1 MAICRY
7 TINKEFT
14 VAASARGQVMVLI
27 CVSLIALVG
36 MVAVVSDF
44 SFMQHQR
51 NMMQTAADSAAMAGA
66 EELNY
71 GDLVVAGKADAAT
84 NGYTDG
90 TNNVTVSMNNPPS
103 TGPNAANSGYVE
115 AIVSEPAPTYFLRVL
130 GVSSMTVSAD
140 EDIPTKGFRKWIKNT
155 VASVLRASFA
165 PGGAYA

>member
-66 EELNY
+66 EELN
-71 GDLVVAGKADAAT
+71 L
-84 NGYTDG
+84 
-90 TNNVTVSMNNPPS
+90 SL
-103 TGPNAANSGYVE
+103 
-115 AIVSEPAPTYFLRVL
+115 IH
-130 GVSSMTVSAD
+130 
-140 EDIPTKGFRKWIKNT
+140 I
-155 VASVLRASFA
+155 
-165 PGGAYA
+165 